1 MDYIRNLNCGIFKAD
16 TTGLKK
22 NSRVPGGDTR
32 LLHTHAQAQD
42 QAHNQPQSLISLM
55 LQMCRAA
62 VLQRADGVVKHIQ
75 QPALWECQS

>member
-1 MDYIRNLNCGIFKAD
+1 MDCIRNLNCGIFKAD

-22 NSRVPGGDTR
+22 TAGYQEGTR
-32 LLHTHAQAQD
+32 GCCTLMPTAQD
-42 QAHNQPQSLISLM
+42 QARNQPQSLISLM